1 MPLDPQALR
10 RIRETEFPVTQRYL
24 PLNHAGVAP
33 VCTRASVAAAH
44 FAAKAARLG
53 TAEYGKWM
61 EDLEK
66 VRSLSAWFV
75 GARPE
80 EICFVRNTSHGLS
93 LVAAGLDWKSGDNVV
108 TTDADYP
115 SNIYPWMMLQDRGVE
130 LRLVPGA
137 RGKPPGLDDF
147 ARRVDSRTRLLS
159 ISHVEFST
167 GCRFDLKA
175 LSDLAHS
182 KGALLCVDAIQSL
195 GVLPVDVEREG
206 IDFLSADGHKWLCS
220 FEGCGIFYCRR
231 AHLERLTPVLVGWNS
246 VVQNHEFESYDLRFP
261 NEARKFEEGSLPL
274 VAIFAFQK
282 ALELFAEI
290 TVSEA
295 GRLALEAA
303 GHIRAGIAPRNL
315 TDLSQQ
321 GSGGP
326 SPLVIV
332 GGDFG
337 VQEMYE
343 KLSKEGVQLAP
354 RGGGLRLSPH
364 FYNTAEDAR
373 RFWEIFDRLRPA
385 PPR

>member
-1 MPLDPQALR
+1 MPLDPRALR
-10 RIRETEFPVTQRYL
+10 HLRETEFPVTQRYL
-24 PLNHAGVAP
+24 SFNHAGVAP

-53 TAEYGKWM
+53 AAEYGKWM

-66 VRSLSAWFV
+66 VRGLCAWFV

-80 EICFVRNTSHGLS
+80 EIAFVRNTSHGLS
-93 LVAAGLDWKSGDNVV
+93 LVAGGLDWKSGDNVV
-108 TTDADYP
+108 TTDAEYP
-115 SNIYPWMMLQDRGVE
+115 SNIYPWMMLKDRGVE

-137 RGKPPGLDDF
+137 RKKPPGLDDF
-147 ARRVDSRTRLLS
+147 ARRIDSRTRLLAV
-159 ISHVEFST
+159 SHVEFST

-182 KGALLCVDAIQSL
+182 KGALLCVDAIQGL
-195 GVLPVDVEREG
+195 GVHPVDVERQG

-231 AHLERLTPVLVGWNS
+231 AHLERLRPVLVGWNS
-246 VVQNHEFESYDLRFP
+246 VMKNHEFESYDPRFP
-261 NEARKFEEGSLPL
+261 AEARKFEEGSLPL
-274 VAIFAFQK
+274 VAIFALQK

-295 GRLALEAA
+295 ERLALEAA
-303 GHIRAGIAPRNL
+303 GHVRSGIVPRGL
-315 TDLSQQ
+315 LDLSQR
-321 GSGGP
+321 GPGGP
-326 SPLVIV
+326 SPIVIV

-337 VQEMYE
+337 VLETYE
-343 KLSKEGVQLAP
+343 KLTKEGVQLAP

-364 FYNTAEDAR
+364 FYNTQADAG
-373 RFWEIFDRLRPA
+373 RFWEIFDRVRA
-385 PPR
+385 S